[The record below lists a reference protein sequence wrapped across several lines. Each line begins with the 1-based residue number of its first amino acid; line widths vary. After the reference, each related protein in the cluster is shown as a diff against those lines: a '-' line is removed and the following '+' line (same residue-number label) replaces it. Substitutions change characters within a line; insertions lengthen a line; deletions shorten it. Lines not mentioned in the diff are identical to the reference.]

1 MGRGSCAHLLGL
13 VGDAAERVA
22 VGRQPR
28 LPFGWGLLGPGVAGR
43 MGGQAAAQ
51 GTQPH
56 LPEMEGVEE
65 TVLATWLEKG
75 RLIPEPVVRLEMP
88 ERLFDRLPNKEEL
101 LSFVLSD

>member
-1 MGRGSCAHLLGL
+1 MARNLAYYLSLEYP
-13 VGDAAERVA
+13 VTIR
-22 VGRQPR
+22 R
-28 LPFGWGLLGPGVAGR
+28 LPEGQYCAEIPLLKGCCGY
-43 MGGQAAAQ
+43 GQTADEA
-51 GTQPH
+51 
-56 LPEMEGVEE
+56 LFELEGVKE